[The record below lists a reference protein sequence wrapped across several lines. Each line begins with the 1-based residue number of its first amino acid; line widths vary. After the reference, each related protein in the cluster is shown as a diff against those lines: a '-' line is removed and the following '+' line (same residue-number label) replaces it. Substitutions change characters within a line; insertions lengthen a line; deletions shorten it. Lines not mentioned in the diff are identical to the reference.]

1 MTTSTA
7 APTTPRRVP
16 RTVHAAEAILYAA
29 MAALLFEVLP
39 VPIVAR
45 LLLLFVLLGLFAT
58 LGITAQIRC
67 WGTFIA
73 PAITPARVTSSLFIA
88 ASVLLATWL
97 PKDAPLVWRAA
108 VTIALPL
115 AFYLLSRWDDAR
127 TVELLRN
134 RAAAH
139 RARDAG
145 LATCPQSPPEQQI
158 VDSGDKPRHA
168 R

>member
-67 WGTFIA
+67 WATFIA

-97 PKDAPLVWRAA
+97 PEGCAA
-108 VTIALPL
+108 RV
-115 AFYLLSRWDDAR
+115 AR
-127 TVELLRN
+127 SGHDC
-134 RAAAH
+134 AAA
-139 RARDAG
+139 RLLPA
-145 LATCPQSPPEQQI
+145 LAL
-158 VDSGDKPRHA
+158 G
-168 R
+168 